1 MRLPGFSFRGAA
13 VAAGWL
19 PFFLPWLAILGL
31 MAAHSWFI
39 CDDAFISFRYVR
51 NLLEGQGLVYNPG
64 EYVEGYS
71 NFLWVLEL
79 AAIWGLLGVAP
90 EYAAQWLSVGF
101 TVGTLGA
108 MLWWA
113 ARIPEVERRWLTAW
127 LALGLV
133 GSSATFAVW
142 TSGGG
147 LETRQFTFFIVL
159 AVVCL
164 SLYRDRKAGLIA
176 AALSLAGA
184 AYTRPEGPL
193 IAAICIG
200 WFVFQRLADGGRLTA
215 DWRELRGVDWRGL
228 AYLAL
233 PCVGLIAAH
242 FLFRYFYYGEWLPNT
257 YYAKFVRPWYE
268 SGFMYLLTAAMETGL
283 YLLLPLAWVGLR
295 RQWRERRDGTYALV
309 LLLIGAHLVNVMR
322 IGGDYF
328 EYRPLDFYWP
338 LLALPASQGI
348 VRLGS
353 GLAGWLGSFRNP
365 PRIRHIF
372 SVQRFTGRQGGCLAV
387 ILFVPVV
394 FYSNAMQGALLWHGE
409 DENRAALTS
418 ENAGWLL
425 AAPGM
430 PALNAIAGELD
441 RNLNRDVL
449 TRHAFFW
456 GHTNYDIYIWQR
468 YSVVERG
475 LIPEDAVTVQQLA
488 GMLPYYLPDLEVVD
502 WYGLNDKTIAR
513 NPVKEPNSER
523 RMAHE
528 RRPPPGYLEQRGYNF
543 EVLRPADSIAEALSV
558 AQYTVRV
565 ADGLYMPFNAPS
577 QQWVADRFDG
587 REWTT
592 ARLYLEELAA
602 GVRGDAPVLEADF
615 AVYVIAERNLLL
627 YVKDDCDGA
636 DADAK
641 FFLHIYPVALSDLP
655 DNRRQYGFDNRDFST
670 EVRLP
675 EYTID
680 PWEVTGDRLVFWA
693 PGYCATYGGL
703 PDYPIAAIRTGQYIS
718 GEGELWAG
726 RFDFPAGAGVGE
738 SAR

>member
-1 MRLPGFSFRGAA
+1 MRLPGFNFRGAA

-19 PFFLPWLAILGL
+19 PFFLPWLAMLGL

-39 CDDAFISFRYVR
+39 TDDAFISFRYVR

-113 ARIPEVERRWLTAW
+113 ARLPGVERRRLTAW

-147 LETRQFTFFIVL
+147 LETRQFTFFVVL

-200 WFVFQRLADGGRLTA
+200 WFVFQRLADAGRLTA

-233 PCVGLIAAH
+233 PCIGLIAAH

-268 SGFMYLLTAAMETGL
+268 SGFMYLLTAAIETGL

-309 LLLIGAHLVNVMR
+309 LLLIGAHSVYVMR
-322 IGGDYF
+322 IGGDSF

-353 GLAGWLGSFRNP
+353 GLAGWLSIPPPPPPPP
-365 PRIRHIF
+365 PRYYLW
-372 SVQRFTGRQGGCLAV
+372 SVDFGHT
-387 ILFVPVV
+387 
-394 FYSNAMQGALLWHGE
+394 
-409 DENRAALTS
+409 
-418 ENAGWLL
+418 
-425 AAPGM
+425 
-430 PALNAIAGELD
+430 ALNLHAMALHTLQHAILYKSFFTFIRSMQMGEYIIEAP
-441 RNLNRDVL
+441 RMPWSWCSSYSMVAKNLV
-449 TRHAFFW
+449 
-456 GHTNYDIYIWQR
+456 
-468 YSVVERG
+468 
-475 LIPEDAVTVQQLA
+475 
-488 GMLPYYLPDLEVVD
+488 
-502 WYGLNDKTIAR
+502 
-513 NPVKEPNSER
+513 SE
-523 RMAHE
+523 
-528 RRPPPGYLEQRGYNF
+528 
-543 EVLRPADSIAEALSV
+543 
-558 AQYTVRV
+558 
-565 ADGLYMPFNAPS
+565 
-577 QQWVADRFDG
+577 
-587 REWTT
+587 TT
-592 ARLYLEELAA
+592 
-602 GVRGDAPVLEADF
+602 
-615 AVYVIAERNLLL
+615 
-627 YVKDDCDGA
+627 
-636 DADAK
+636 
-641 FFLHIYPVALSDLP
+641 
-655 DNRRQYGFDNRDFST
+655 
-670 EVRLP
+670 
-675 EYTID
+675 
-680 PWEVTGDRLVFWA
+680 
-693 PGYCATYGGL
+693 
-703 PDYPIAAIRTGQYIS
+703 
-718 GEGELWAG
+718 
-726 RFDFPAGAGVGE
+726 
-738 SAR
+738 

>member
-1 MRLPGFSFRGAA
+1 MGAPGVSFRGAA

-19 PFFLPWLAILGL
+19 PFFLPWLALLGL

-51 NLLEGQGLVYNPG
+51 NLLEGHGLVYNPG

-113 ARIPEVERRWLTAW
+113 ARMPGVERRWLTAW

-164 SLYRDRKAGLIA
+164 SLYRDRKGGLIA

-193 IAAICIG
+193 IAAITIG
-200 WFVFQRLADGGRLTA
+200 WFVFQRLADAGRLTA

-309 LLLIGAHLVNVMR
+309 LLLIGAHMVYVMR
-322 IGGDYF
+322 IGGDSF

-338 LLALPASQGI
+338 LLALPAGQGI
-348 VRLGS
+348 VYLGS

-365 PRIRHIF
+365 PRIRLIF
-372 SVQRFTGRQGGCLAV
+372 SGQRFIGRRGGCLAV

-394 FYSNAMQGALLWHGE
+394 FYSNAMQGALLWIGNDTH
-409 DENRAALTS
+409 RATLTAES
-418 ENAGWLL
+418 AGWLL

-430 PALNAIAGELD
+430 PALNAIAEELD
-441 RNLNRDVL
+441 RNQKWEVL
-449 TRHAFFW
+449 RRHVYFK
-456 GHTNYDIYIWQR
+456 NYPNYTLPIWQR
-468 YSVVERG
+468 YSVMERG
-475 LIPEDAVTVQQLA
+475 LIPEDAVTVREIT
-488 GMLPYYLPDLEVVD
+488 GIPSYYLPDLKVVD
-502 WYGLNDKTIAR
+502 RYGLTDKTIAR
-513 NPVKEPNSER
+513 SPVAAPNSER
-523 RMAHE
+523 RMAHD

-543 EVLRPADSIAEALSV
+543 QVFPPAGNISEALSV

-565 ADGLYMPFNAPS
+565 GGGLYMPFNAAS
-577 QQWVADRFDG
+577 HQWVADRFDG

-592 ARLYLEELAA
+592 VTLYLEELMAE
-602 GVRGDAPVLEADF
+602 VQEDAPVLGTDF
-615 AVYVIAERNLLL
+615 AVYVIEEKNLLL
-627 YVKDDCDGA
+627 YVKEDCDVA
-636 DADAK
+636 DADAM

-655 DNRRQYGFDNRDFST
+655 DDRRQYGFDNWDFST
-670 EVRLP
+670 KLSSPRL
-675 EYTID
+675 TIGHWD
-680 PWEVTGDRLVFWA
+680 FTGDRLIFLA
-693 PGYCATYGGL
+693 PGYCAVYSRL

-718 GEGELWAG
+718 GGGALWGG
-726 RFDFPAGAGVGE
+726 RFDFPTGAGVGE